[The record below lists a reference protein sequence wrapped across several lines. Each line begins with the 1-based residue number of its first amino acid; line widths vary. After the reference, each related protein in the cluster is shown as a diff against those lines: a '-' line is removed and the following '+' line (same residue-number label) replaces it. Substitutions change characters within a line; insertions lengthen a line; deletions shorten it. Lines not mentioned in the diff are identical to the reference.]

1 MAETGEYMYVV
12 VRTTQER
19 YAIRKGTAAQP
30 RPEAELQEVEAAST
44 R

>member
-19 YAIRKGTAAQP
+19 YAIRKGASAQP
-30 RPEAELQEVEAAST
+30 RAEAELQEVEAVPA